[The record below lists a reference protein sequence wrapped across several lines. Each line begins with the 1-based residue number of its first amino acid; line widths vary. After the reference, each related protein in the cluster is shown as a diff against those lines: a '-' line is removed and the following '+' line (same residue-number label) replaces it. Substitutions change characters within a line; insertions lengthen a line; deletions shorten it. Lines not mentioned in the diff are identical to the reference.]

1 MGKSPADTAATM
13 VANLEAKTGRSL
25 AQWIG
30 LARASGVEKHA
41 QIVKWLKSEH
51 GLTHGYANMIA
62 LQARAAPEPA
72 GGDADL
78 VARQY
83 ADAKSGLRPIYE
95 AIAAAVRGFG
105 KDVEIAPKKSYV
117 SLRRNKQFAL
127 VQPSTARRVDVGINL
142 QGVVPVGRLERSGS
156 FNSMVSHRVR
166 VTNREQVDDE
176 LVGWLRAAYD
186 AA

>member
-1 MGKSPADTAATM
+1 MASVRGYNQFPLNL
-13 VANLEAKTGRSL
+13 VAHRT
-25 AQWIG
+25 
-30 LARASGVEKHA
+30 
-41 QIVKWLKSEH
+41 LKSD
-51 GLTHGYANMIA
+51 
-62 LQARAAPEPA
+62 A
-72 GGDADL
+72 GSAGADDL
-78 VARQY
+78 VAAQY
-83 ADAKSGLRPIYE
+83 SGKKAALRPLYDE
-95 AIAAAVRGFG
+95 LMAIARKLG
-105 KDVEIAPKKSYV
+105 KDVEISPKKTYV

-142 QGVVPVGRLERSGS
+142 QGVVPAGRLERSGS